1 MQSPA
6 HACMSTSGTI
16 TSMRPDPAKL
26 RNGLPAERPV
36 FAAPWEAQAF
46 AVAVELNQRGL
57 FQWQEFADLLS
68 EELLAAGAAQD
79 GDDYYQHWLRA
90 LERLT
95 AAKGF
100 IAEDERAARQAA
112 WDAAAKATP
121 HGEPI
126 ELEKAERSGR

>member
-1 MQSPA
+1 
-6 HACMSTSGTI
+6 
-16 TSMRPDPAKL
+16 
-26 RNGLPAERPV
+26 V
-36 FAAPWEAQAF
+36 FATPWEAQAF
-46 AVAVELNQRGL
+46 AMAVELNQRGL

-68 EELLAAGAAQD
+68 EELLATGAAQD
-79 GDDYYQHWLRA
+79 GEDYYRHWLRA

-100 IAEDERAARQAA
+100 ITEPERADRQAA

-126 ELEKAERSGR
+126 ALEKVARGGS

>member
-1 MQSPA
+1 
-6 HACMSTSGTI
+6 MSIFGTI
-16 TSMRPDPAKL
+16 ILTRPDPAVL

-46 AVAVELNQRGL
+46 AMAVELNQRGL

-79 GDDYYQHWLRA
+79 GEDYYRHWIRA

-100 IAEDERAARQAA
+100 ITEPERADRQAA

-126 ELEKAERSGR
+126 ALEKAARDGK

>member
-1 MQSPA
+1 
-6 HACMSTSGTI
+6 MSIFGTI
-16 TSMRPDPAKL
+16 TLTQHDVIRPNHAALKDGQL
-26 RNGLPAERPV
+26 AEPPV

-46 AVAVELNQRGL
+46 AMAVELNQRGL

-79 GDDYYQHWLRA
+79 GEDYYRHWLRA

-100 IAEDERAARQAA
+100 ITEPERAERQAA

-126 ELEKAERSGR
+126 ELEKAARGGR

>member
-1 MQSPA
+1 
-6 HACMSTSGTI
+6 MSIFGTI
-16 TSMRPDPAKL
+16 TLTQHDTIRPNPAAL
-26 RNGLPAERPV
+26 TDGQLAEPPV

-46 AVAVELNQRGL
+46 AMAVELNQRGL

-79 GDDYYQHWLRA
+79 GEDYYRHWLRA

-100 IAEDERAARQAA
+100 ITEPERAERQAA

-126 ELEKAERSGR
+126 ALEKTARGGR

>member
-1 MQSPA
+1 
-6 HACMSTSGTI
+6 MSIFGTI
-16 TSMRPDPAKL
+16 ILTRPDPAVL

-46 AVAVELNQRGL
+46 AMAVELNQRGL

-79 GDDYYQHWLRA
+79 GEDYYRHWIRA

-100 IAEDERAARQAA
+100 ITEPERADRQAA
-112 WDAAAKATP
+112 WDAAARATP

-126 ELEKAERSGR
+126 ALEKAARGGK

>member
-1 MQSPA
+1 MLTFG
-6 HACMSTSGTI
+6 MI
-16 TSMRPDPAKL
+16 TLTRPDPAVL

-46 AVAVELNQRGL
+46 AMAVELNQRGL

-68 EELLAAGAAQD
+68 EELLAAGTAQD
-79 GDDYYQHWLRA
+79 GEDYYRHWLRA

-100 IAEDERAARQAA
+100 ITEPERAQRQAA

-126 ELEKAERSGR
+126 ALEKAARGGR

>member
-1 MQSPA
+1 
-6 HACMSTSGTI
+6 
-16 TSMRPDPAKL
+16 MRPDLAAL
-26 RNGLPAERPV
+26 GNGLPAERPV

-46 AVAVELNQRGL
+46 AMAVELNQRGL

-68 EELLAAGAAQD
+68 EELLAAGSAQD
-79 GDDYYQHWLRA
+79 GEDYYQHWLRA

-100 IAEDERAARQAA
+100 IAEDERALRQAA

-126 ELEKAERSGR
+126 ALEKAARGGD

>member
-1 MQSPA
+1 
-6 HACMSTSGTI
+6 MSIFGTI
-16 TSMRPDPAKL
+16 TLTQHDVIRPNPAALKDGQL
-26 RNGLPAERPV
+26 AEPPV

-46 AVAVELNQRGL
+46 AMAVELNQRGL

-68 EELLAAGAAQD
+68 EELLAAGATQD
-79 GDDYYQHWLRA
+79 GEDYYRHWLRA

-100 IAEDERAARQAA
+100 ITEPERAERQAA

-126 ELEKAERSGR
+126 ELEKAARGGR

>member
-1 MQSPA
+1 
-6 HACMSTSGTI
+6 MSIFGTI
-16 TSMRPDPAKL
+16 TLTRPDHAAL
-26 RNGLPAERPV
+26 RNRLPAERPV

-46 AVAVELNQRGL
+46 AMAFELNQRNL

-79 GDDYYQHWLRA
+79 GEDYYRHWLRA

-100 IAEDERAARQAA
+100 ITEPERAERQAA

-126 ELEKAERSGR
+126 ELEKAARGGR

>member
-1 MQSPA
+1 
-6 HACMSTSGTI
+6 MSISGTI
-16 TSMRPDPAKL
+16 TLTRPDPASL
-26 RNGLPAERPV
+26 RKGLPAERPV
-36 FAAPWEAQAF
+36 FATPWEAQAF
-46 AVAVELNQRGL
+46 AMAVELNQRGL

-68 EELLAAGAAQD
+68 EELLATGAAQD
-79 GDDYYQHWLRA
+79 GEDYYRHWLRA

-100 IAEDERAARQAA
+100 ITEPERADRQAA

-126 ELEKAERSGR
+126 ALEKVARGGS

>member
-1 MQSPA
+1 
-6 HACMSTSGTI
+6 MSIFGTI
-16 TSMRPDPAKL
+16 ILTRPDPAVL

-36 FAAPWEAQAF
+36 FVAPWEAQAF
-46 AVAVELNQRGL
+46 AIAVELNQRGL

-79 GDDYYQHWLRA
+79 GEDYYRHWIRA

-100 IAEDERAARQAA
+100 ITEPERADRQAA

-126 ELEKAERSGR
+126 ALEKAARGGK

>member
-1 MQSPA
+1 
-6 HACMSTSGTI
+6 MSISGTI
-16 TSMRPDPAKL
+16 TSMRPDPAIL

-57 FQWQEFADLLS
+57 FQWQEFADFLS

-79 GDDYYQHWLRA
+79 GDDYYQHWLHA

-95 AAKGF
+95 TAKGF
-100 IAEDERAARQAA
+100 ITEDERAARQAA
-112 WDAAAKATP
+112 WDAAAKTTP

-126 ELEKAERSGR
+126 ELEKAVRSGF